1 MKSRIGY
8 CARDVEILFVYCIFL
23 FIFSG
28 TPLVLSLGSFWTFSN
43 LKAILRVR
51 SRDNL
56 TIVPRTIFLKNPEDL
71 IPAEIDGSGDS
82 EKFYLKRRGGKAKG
96 KRQNVGLS
104 MGGGVVILYEGF
116 SGDSSWCSIGK
127 KFLMCL
133 YFLC

>member
-71 IPAEIDGSGDS
+71 IPAKIDGNGDS

-96 KRQNVGLS
+96 KMWVCLW
-104 MGGGVVILYEGF
+104 GGVVILYEGF